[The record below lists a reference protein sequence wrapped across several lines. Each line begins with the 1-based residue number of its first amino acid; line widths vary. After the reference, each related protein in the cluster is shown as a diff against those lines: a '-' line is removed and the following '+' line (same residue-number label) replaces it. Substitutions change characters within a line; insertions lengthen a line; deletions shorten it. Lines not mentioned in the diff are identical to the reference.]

1 MKRSKS
7 IQLVLLGSVSVV
19 ALAGCGGNEQAADRQ
34 VFQDEQAC
42 ARENDAAACADA
54 LQAARA
60 EHAQTAPAFTS
71 RESCEAKFGAANCAA
86 TDAVPSAQQLAQ
98 GDGPAAAQAAA
109 NGEQTAH
116 GGMGFFMPM
125 LLGYTMGNM
134 LGGRAMGQ
142 PVWRDARNTAF
153 VGGRPSGTVD
163 PAAMARA
170 RASGSPMAVSRGGFG
185 GRAFGGSAS

>member
-7 IQLVLLGSVSVV
+7 IRLVLLSSVSVA
-19 ALAGCGGNEQAADRQ
+19 ALSGCGGNEQAADRQ

-42 ARENDAAACADA
+42 ARENDAAACAEA

-86 TDAVPSAQQLAQ
+86 ADGAPSAAQLAQ
-98 GDGPAAAQAAA
+98 GEGADAAQVAAAGQAAHS
-109 NGEQTAH
+109 GT
-116 GGMGFFMPM
+116 GFFMPM
-125 LLGYTMGNM
+125 LLGYTLGNM
-134 LGGRAMGQ
+134 IGGRAMGQ
-142 PVWRDARNTAF
+142 PVWRDARNTAY
-153 VGGRPSGTVD
+153 VGGRPSGSVD

-170 RASGSPMAVSRGGFG
+170 RASGSPMAVTRGGFG
-185 GRAFGGSAS
+185 ARSFGSSAS